1 LYIPDK
7 KYCGDNAAMI
17 AGQAYF
23 EYQAGNVGGLSQN
36 AFASCDLYY
45 RRKKDGAA

>member
-17 AGQAYF
+17 AAQAYF
-23 EYQAGNVGGLSQN
+23 EYQAGNSGALNQN
-36 AFASCDLYY
+36 AFASCEF
-45 RRKKDGAA
+45 